1 MRTTMRSPRLSL
13 ALSLAPVFA
22 LALAAACAQ
31 KAPAGPPPSTMQ
43 GTIER
48 AADLEGVPRPLLLA
62 LAYVDS
68 RWSMVGPSPD
78 HGVGLLHLVD
88 RPDAPGGQSLTR
100 AARLTG
106 LSEEAL
112 RTEAFAN
119 ARGGAALLRAEADAV
134 FGQYHDLD
142 ESKLGDWYQ
151 VVMRVSG
158 VLNARL
164 ADDYAAQVYRV
175 LRDGAVQVGEG
186 GALTRLSAQSFQVN
200 GAIWGSIEQD
210 LSGEYCPNGACVAF
224 VPAST
229 SNYTPGRG
237 LAIDTIVIHDLEGGY
252 AGSIGWF
259 TNPSAQASAHYDVR
273 SSDGEI
279 TQQVRD
285 GDTAWHGGNWNVNQ
299 RAIGIEHEGY
309 AHTGSQW
316 YTEAMYRSSSA
327 LTRWLCDTLHI
338 PKDRVHIIGHYE
350 IPDPDNAGWFGG
362 AGHHHDPCDSWNGTP
377 TWHNNTAC
385 YWDWTHYMAL
395 VTGDGAP
402 PPPPHVRVDQPS
414 EGQTFDANLI
424 TVAGAAEVP
433 HLRSLAING
442 EAALIGAAG
451 SFSAQVRLLPGANE
465 IVVSALSADGQ
476 TIEARVRVTLSAS
489 VQLARTGGCTSGVVV
504 DLLAFLPLAAL
515 LRRRRAFLTAGRA

>member
-1 MRTTMRSPRLSL
+1 
-13 ALSLAPVFA
+13 
-22 LALAAACAQ
+22 
-31 KAPAGPPPSTMQ
+31 
-43 GTIER
+43 
-48 AADLEGVPRPLLLA
+48 
-62 LAYVDS
+62 
-68 RWSMVGPSPD
+68 
-78 HGVGLLHLVD
+78 
-88 RPDAPGGQSLTR
+88 
-100 AARLTG
+100 
-106 LSEEAL
+106 
-112 RTEAFAN
+112 
-119 ARGGAALLRAEADAV
+119 
-134 FGQYHDLD
+134 
-142 ESKLGDWYQ
+142 
-151 VVMRVSG
+151 
-158 VLNARL
+158 
-164 ADDYAAQVYRV
+164 
-175 LRDGAVQVGEG
+175 
-186 GALTRLSAQSFQVN
+186 
-200 GAIWGSIEQD
+200 
-210 LSGEYCPNGACVAF
+210 
-224 VPAST
+224 
-229 SNYTPGRG
+229 
-237 LAIDTIVIHDLEGGY
+237 
-252 AGSIGWF
+252 
-259 TNPSAQASAHYDVR
+259 
-273 SSDGEI
+273 
-279 TQQVRD
+279 
-285 GDTAWHGGNWNVNQ
+285 
-299 RAIGIEHEGY
+299 
-309 AHTGSQW
+309 
-316 YTEAMYRSSSA
+316 MYRSSSA

-395 VTGDGAP
+395 VTGGGAP

-465 IVVSALSADGQ
+465 IIVSALSADGQ